1 VKTTADALCAKNSA
15 ITRTLLPIIA
25 LGGSLAATPA
35 AALELG
41 ELTVQSNLGRPLRAS
56 IAYALAPNETLSNT
70 CISIHNSASG
80 LPGIGAS
87 TITLTER
94 AIIIAGAASIREPML
109 GARVTVNCPHA
120 PNLSREYMLFVDPQK
135 TAKVNDSIAPVTQ
148 ARNVSKTA
156 SKMPAQVSN
165 DLVEPIGQSSR
176 YQTKVG
182 DTLSDI
188 VSRIENRSMKL
199 WPAVETIFR
208 ANPHAFIGNDPNRLK
223 AGSWLTIPSLDGT
236 VPVVAEAA
244 PAPVAD
250 KPAQDTSV
258 AIAEAAAMTGAN
270 TNAVYEPS
278 IVADVPATVEPA
290 ETDEAFETLVEE
302 APLADSTNDLRAGDV
317 ILDSD
322 KQVPEPAG
330 NIVIPDTELASPET
344 TSTSPNVPT
353 AIITTD
359 SRGESTSLITWLIGG
374 SFAIIAGL
382 FLLGRRVRSRFG
394 STPVGPAISTSAVPA
409 PVDTEELGAVDELD
423 YNLAD
428 ESPTEE
434 NLALDVD
441 LDIGTGL
448 SEGAGVEVIE
458 QFGFAETTKLDIE
471 LPSEPQAEKN
481 SETDIIPPIPL
492 KVESILESEILPEE
506 DDYDMSVIMDATKMP
521 HPEDVTER
529 DLMAVEV
536 GVNDGT
542 VDSGNYTISKEVDYN
557 ILEQDYENELT
568 ATQALNEE
576 IERAAAELSKDL
588 DEVASDDETSEL
600 SFANVTDLGATAQL
614 PQQDDTTA
622 EMEIQG
628 GKVDTRAR

>member
-1 VKTTADALCAKNSA
+1 
-15 ITRTLLPIIA
+15 
-25 LGGSLAATPA
+25 
-35 AALELG
+35 
-41 ELTVQSNLGRPLRAS
+41 
-56 IAYALAPNETLSNT
+56 
-70 CISIHNSASG
+70 
-80 LPGIGAS
+80 
-87 TITLTER
+87 
-94 AIIIAGAASIREPML
+94 M
-109 GARVTVNCPHA
+109 
-120 PNLSREYMLFVDPQK
+120 
-135 TAKVNDSIAPVTQ
+135 
-148 ARNVSKTA
+148 
-156 SKMPAQVSN
+156 
-165 DLVEPIGQSSR
+165 
-176 YQTKVG
+176 
-182 DTLSDI
+182 
-188 VSRIENRSMKL
+188 
-199 WPAVETIFR
+199 
-208 ANPHAFIGNDPNRLK
+208 
-223 AGSWLTIPSLDGT
+223 
-236 VPVVAEAA
+236 
-244 PAPVAD
+244 
-250 KPAQDTSV
+250 
-258 AIAEAAAMTGAN
+258 
-270 TNAVYEPS
+270 
-278 IVADVPATVEPA
+278 VEPA
-290 ETDEAFETLVEE
+290 ETDEASETPVEE
-302 APLADSTNDLRAGDV
+302 APLADSTNDLRAGDI

-322 KQVPEPAG
+322 TQVPEPAD

-359 SRGESTSLITWLIGG
+359 SRSESTSLITWLIGG

-394 STPVGPAISTSAVPA
+394 STPVGPAISPSAVPA

-423 YNLAD
+423 YDLAD

-448 SEGAGVEVIE
+448 SEGEGVEVIE

-536 GVNDGT
+536 GVNDEKA
-542 VDSGNYTISKEVDYN
+542 DSGNYTISKEVDYN

-576 IERAAAELSKDL
+576 IERAAAELAKDL
-588 DEVASDDETSEL
+588 DEDASDDETSEL
-600 SFANVTDLGATAQL
+600 SFATVTDLGATAQL
-614 PQQDDTTA
+614 PQQDDVTA

-628 GKVDTRAR
+628 GKVDTRAS